1 MAPDFSLQPVLA
13 TEERGKALLSREAV
27 SAKTGLSAPGTLP
40 SPMASIWSPQ
50 DAEGKLFFMIY
61 PAIR

>member
-27 SAKTGLSAPGTLP
+27 SAKTCLSAPGTFNME
-40 SPMASIWSPQ
+40 SA
-50 DAEGKLFFMIY
+50 
-61 PAIR
+61 RC

>member
-13 TEERGKALLSREAV
+13 TEERGKALLSGEAV
-27 SAKTGLSAPGTLP
+27 SARTCLSAPGTHG
-40 SPMASIWSPQ
+40 SPKASIWDPQ
-50 DAEGKLFFMIY
+50 DAEGKLSSKMY